1 MNTHQKIGLIIS
13 TVVLLIALLFAV
25 RFIVI
30 NDHEPDVSRAHED
43 GNKESVPRK
52 LQTPV
57 DKQKVPVTAEKNTF
71 QSKIDQFIWDGLD
84 FKLGKTK
91 TEIIRNLG
99 TPKSFKVRKIENQ
112 YDPEQIDEIYELYF
126 DGLYVGIYKVTKDG
140 KEIFLAITVT
150 SDKYKVKLGLNV
162 GSSKENVVK
171 ILGEPQDKDGE
182 NVYIYE
188 DSIGFSYVYFH
199 FEEGILQKV
208 NWVFYCN

>member
-1 MNTHQKIGLIIS
+1 
-13 TVVLLIALLFAV
+13 
-25 RFIVI
+25 VI